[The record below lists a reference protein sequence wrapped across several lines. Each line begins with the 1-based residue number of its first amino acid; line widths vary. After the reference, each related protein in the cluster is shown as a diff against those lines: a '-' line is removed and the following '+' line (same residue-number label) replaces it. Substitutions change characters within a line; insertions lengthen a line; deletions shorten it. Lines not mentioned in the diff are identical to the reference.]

1 METGMLKEKKI
12 GQKIILAVFICC
24 IVFPWPIWFVIGDFI
39 GDKNNENREMTAR
52 PQLSLTNY
60 GSFADE
66 YESYF
71 NDTMPFRSVL
81 ISLNKKINYF
91 VFHESTSSYVILGKD
106 GWLFYA
112 DTLADY
118 QRYNLYTDEELET
131 IKNNVLNTKTY
142 FDERG
147 IEFIIFVAPNKSSIY
162 GDYMPDKYEVNEGKS
177 RTEQVI
183 SYLRNNTDVTIYY
196 PKDDLLE
203 VRNKYPSLELYLKLD
218 THWNYMGGYFGS
230 QSLLKYLG
238 ADTAD
243 FSRISYEAVNE
254 PDFFWNGYDM
264 ANMLGLADVLDA
276 DLNYHLIG
284 YSDNT
289 VTFEGDVREDISSF
303 NGVSISTS
311 DSRDN
316 CRVFF
321 ARDSFGEAM
330 SPYLSAAFSYVY
342 SPHIS
347 CMTKTMIEEQHP
359 DIFIYEFVERTSFD
373 VNIDTWAE

>member
-1 METGMLKEKKI
+1 
-12 GQKIILAVFICC
+12 
-24 IVFPWPIWFVIGDFI
+24 
-39 GDKNNENREMTAR
+39 MTAR

-131 IKNNVLNTKTY
+131 IKNYVLNTKTY

-254 PDFFWNGYDM
+254 SDFFWNGYDM

-316 CRVFF
+316 RRVFF

-347 CMTKTMIEEQHP
+347 CMTKTMI
-359 DIFIYEFVERTSFD
+359 
-373 VNIDTWAE
+373 VNVKPCA

>member
-1 METGMLKEKKI
+1 MLKEKKI

-39 GDKNNENREMTAR
+39 GDKNNKNREMTAR

-142 FDERG
+142 FDERA
-147 IEFIIFVAPNKSSIY
+147 FLLSNK
-162 GDYMPDKYEVNEGKS
+162 
-177 RTEQVI
+177 
-183 SYLRNNTDVTIYY
+183 
-196 PKDDLLE
+196 
-203 VRNKYPSLELYLKLD
+203 
-218 THWNYMGGYFGS
+218 
-230 QSLLKYLG
+230 
-238 ADTAD
+238 
-243 FSRISYEAVNE
+243 
-254 PDFFWNGYDM
+254 
-264 ANMLGLADVLDA
+264 
-276 DLNYHLIG
+276 
-284 YSDNT
+284 
-289 VTFEGDVREDISSF
+289 
-303 NGVSISTS
+303 
-311 DSRDN
+311 
-316 CRVFF
+316 
-321 ARDSFGEAM
+321 
-330 SPYLSAAFSYVY
+330 
-342 SPHIS
+342 
-347 CMTKTMIEEQHP
+347 
-359 DIFIYEFVERTSFD
+359 
-373 VNIDTWAE
+373 

>member
-1 METGMLKEKKI
+1 
-12 GQKIILAVFICC
+12 
-24 IVFPWPIWFVIGDFI
+24 
-39 GDKNNENREMTAR
+39 
-52 PQLSLTNY
+52 
-60 GSFADE
+60 
-66 YESYF
+66 
-71 NDTMPFRSVL
+71 
-81 ISLNKKINYF
+81 
-91 VFHESTSSYVILGKD
+91 
-106 GWLFYA
+106 
-112 DTLADY
+112 
-118 QRYNLYTDEELET
+118 
-131 IKNNVLNTKTY
+131 
-142 FDERG
+142 
-147 IEFIIFVAPNKSSIY
+147 
-162 GDYMPDKYEVNEGKS
+162 MPDKYEVNEGKS

-254 PDFFWNGYDM
+254 SDFFWNGYDM

-316 CRVFF
+316 RRVFF

-347 CMTKTMIEEQHP
+347 CMTKTMI
-359 DIFIYEFVERTSFD
+359 
-373 VNIDTWAE
+373 VNVKPCA